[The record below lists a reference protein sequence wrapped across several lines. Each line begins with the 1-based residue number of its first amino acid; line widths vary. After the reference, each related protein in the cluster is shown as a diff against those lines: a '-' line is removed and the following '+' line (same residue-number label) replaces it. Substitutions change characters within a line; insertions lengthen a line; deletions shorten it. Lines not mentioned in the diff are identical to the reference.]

1 MNHKREQFP
10 DLTQVSNTKMPD
22 KTAAKKS
29 MIDAN
34 VDFKAGK
41 YASAL
46 EKYSKCIKLDPGEV
60 TYPANRANVYIKMKK
75 WSEAETDCTNALK
88 IKPTHA
94 KVCTSF

>member
-1 MNHKREQFP
+1 
-10 DLTQVSNTKMPD
+10 MPD

-75 WSEAETDCTNALK
+75 WSEAEIDCTNALK